1 MRKAELINKISM
13 STGIPKVDVLVTLET
28 FFHTIKDSI
37 ASGENVHVRGFGSFV
52 VKKKAKKYGR
62 DIRRNI
68 TIEIPERMVPAFK
81 PSKAFVNQ
89 VITSLSPQTET
100 ISAENDS
107 QDDTYTE
114 S

>member
-28 FFHTIKDSI
+28 FFHTIKESI
-37 ASGENVHVRGFGSFV
+37 AQGENVHVRGFGSFV
-52 VKKKAKKYGR
+52 AKRKAKKFGR

-89 VITSLSPQTET
+89 VLTNLSPEVET
-100 ISAENDS
+100 ATV
-107 QDDTYTE
+107 DDNTTDE
-114 S
+114 SFSES